1 MKILCIGRNYV
12 DHAKEMNS
20 PVPKSPVIF
29 MKPETALIPKNHP
42 FHYPSFTNDLHFETE
57 LVVRINRVGKHIEER
72 FAHKYFNEIGIG
84 IDFTARDLQAEL
96 KQKGL
101 PWEKAK
107 AWDHSA
113 PLSAQFI
120 QVKDFKDLSSI
131 SFSLKKNGAIVQKG
145 NSRDMIFSIERL
157 ISEVSKYFTL
167 KIGDLLFTGTPAG
180 VGSVAI
186 GDELEAYIEDRS
198 MLKLKIN

>member
-20 PVPKSPVIF
+20 PVPQSPVIF

-113 PLSAQFI
+113 PLSAHFI
-120 QVKDFKDLSSI
+120 PLNEFKDISSI
-131 SFSLKKNGAIVQKG
+131 SFSLKKNGSIVQKG
-145 NSRDMIFSIERL
+145 NSGDMIFSIERL